1 MMSYMGQLTIYL
13 PDEVEKRYRRNA
25 KRAKKTISAYI
36 ASLEKTAEPKDAN
49 GHPLAI
55 RELFGS
61 VPDFEVPPRDRTP
74 PRIPDLEPALPARQ
88 RRVRR
93 TAKGR

>member
-1 MMSYMGQLTIYL
+1 MSYMGQLTIYL
-13 PDEVEKRYRRNA
+13 PDEVEKRVRRNA
-25 KRAKKTISAYI
+25 KRARKSVSAYL
-36 ASLEKTAEPKDAN
+36 ASLEKKSEPLDAN

-61 VPDFEVPPRDRTP
+61 APDFKLPPRDRTP

-93 TAKGR
+93 AAQRG